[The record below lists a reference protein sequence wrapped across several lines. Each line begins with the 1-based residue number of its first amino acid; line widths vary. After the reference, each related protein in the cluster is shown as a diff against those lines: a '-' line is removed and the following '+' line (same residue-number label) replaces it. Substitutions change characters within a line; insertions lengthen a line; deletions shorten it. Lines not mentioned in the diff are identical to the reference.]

1 MQQKD
6 GQCNNG
12 YAYREWLHQ
21 GLHTE
26 GGHVGPEA
34 SELGHDA
41 HSSQPHQ
48 PRLAHLC
55 MSDVEEF
62 AHPLFQLGD
71 AGMEKGSGGHVN
83 MLEGQFF
90 VPRCDHQAKLLFKQ
104 AH

>member
-62 AHPLFQLGD
+62 AHPCKHTNVLTPSSADLS
-71 AGMEKGSGGHVN
+71 AI
-83 MLEGQFF
+83 
-90 VPRCDHQAKLLFKQ
+90 
-104 AH
+104 